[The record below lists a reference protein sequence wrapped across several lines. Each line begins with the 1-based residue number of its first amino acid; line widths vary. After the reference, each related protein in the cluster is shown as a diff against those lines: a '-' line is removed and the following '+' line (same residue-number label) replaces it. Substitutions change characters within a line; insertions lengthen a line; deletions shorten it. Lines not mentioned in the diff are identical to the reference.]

1 MAHGR
6 DISEDEC
13 GGAACQHYLPQHRIC
28 PSRPM
33 AVPGAVHNTSIG
45 SQDVA
50 PRRQHPFSSFNIVL
64 TESLK

>member
-13 GGAACQHYLPQHRIC
+13 GGAARQDYLPQHRIC

-33 AVPGAVHNTSIG
+33 AVPAAAHL
-45 SQDVA
+45 QA
-50 PRRQHPFSSFNIVL
+50 
-64 TESLK
+64 